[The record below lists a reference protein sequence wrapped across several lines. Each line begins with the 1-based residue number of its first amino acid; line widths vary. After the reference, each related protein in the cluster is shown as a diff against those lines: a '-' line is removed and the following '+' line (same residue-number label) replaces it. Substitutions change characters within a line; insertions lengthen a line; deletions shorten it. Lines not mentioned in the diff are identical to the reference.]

1 MSRSL
6 LKDGVWYL
14 PHALTSADNSVY
26 KSLNPYTFETK
37 KGEEE
42 RGCSSL
48 FFFKLKGSLSLDPP
62 QKNNNKSSKIVN
74 SDRKVPPTTKPHQEY
89 QNSCCF

>member
-48 FFFKLKGSLSLDPP
+48 FFLIKRQPFFGSPSE
-62 QKNNNKSSKIVN
+62 KS
-74 SDRKVPPTTKPHQEY
+74 Q
-89 QNSCCF
+89 